1 MLKLHII
8 ILLDYKK
15 EGDGVLSERQNK
27 LLKLIVEEYIKTAN
41 PVGSSGLCD
50 ELSCS
55 SATIRNEMA
64 YLEENGYLEK
74 THTSSGRVPSEMGY
88 RYYVDN
94 LMEPKK
100 MTGEDVLKLQRI
112 FDNKQ
117 LVLSDVITRSM
128 EIISEITNCTS
139 VVLGAN
145 SAFNKLKQVEAV
157 PFENNKVLAIVI
169 TDKGHV
175 EHKEL
180 NVGDNVLPS
189 EVKKVVELINKLLV
203 GTPLDEVSSKL
214 EFEIKPII
222 GNYVKSHETLYQAF
236 YNAFNEFSFKNHMHM
251 AGRTKLL
258 DYQEFDSVAKVKD
271 LLNKFDDDK
280 MVRKIEA
287 DDNNINVYI
296 GHENNFDDDVS
307 VIKTKYSIAGEEGT
321 IAIVGPKRM
330 DYERVVALLEFIK
343 QNIER

>member
-1 MLKLHII
+1 M
-8 ILLDYKK
+8 
-15 EGDGVLSERQNK
+15 LSERKQE

-50 ELSCS
+50 KLNCS

-64 YLEENGYLEK
+64 SLEEIGFLEK
-74 THTSSGRVPSEMGY
+74 THTSSGRVPSEKGY
-88 RYYVDN
+88 RYYVDT
-94 LMEPKK
+94 LMKPKE

-117 LVLSDVITRSM
+117 LVLSDAITKSM

-139 VVLGAN
+139 VVLGA
-145 SAFNKLKQVEAV
+145 SSSENKLKEVQVV
-157 PFENNKVLAIVI
+157 PLDDKRVVAIVI

-222 GNYVKSHETLYQAF
+222 GNYVKSHEALYQAF
-236 YNAFNEFSFKNHMHM
+236 YNAFNEFSYKSHMHM

-258 DYQEFDSVAKVKD
+258 DYREFDNVAKVKEI
-271 LLNKFDDDK
+271 LNKFDDES
-280 MVRKIEA
+280 MVKKIEA
-287 DDNNINVYI
+287 DNNDISVYI

-307 VIKTKYSIAGEEGT
+307 VIKTRYVVNGEEGT

-330 DYERVVALLEFIK
+330 DYERVVTLLDFLK
-343 QNIER
+343 HNIER

>member
-1 MLKLHII
+1 MINL
-8 ILLDYKK
+8 
-15 EGDGVLSERQNK
+15 LSERRK
-27 LLKLIVEEYIKTAN
+27 ELLKLIVEEYIKTAN
-41 PVGSSGLCD
+41 PVGSSLLCD
-50 ELSCS
+50 KLNCS

-64 YLEENGYLEK
+64 SLEDMGYLEK

-100 MTGEDVLKLQRI
+100 MTGEEVLKLQTI
-112 FDNKQ
+112 FDNKG

-139 VVLGAN
+139 LVLGAS
-145 SAFNKLKQVEAV
+145 SAENKLKEVETI
-157 PFENNKVLAIVI
+157 PFSDSKVIAIVI

-180 NVGDNVLPS
+180 NVGKVSPN

-203 GTPLDEVSSKL
+203 GTPLDEVSAKL

-222 GNYVKSHETLYQAF
+222 GNYVKSHEALYQAF
-236 YNAFNEFSFKNHMHM
+236 YNAFNEFSYKSHMHM

-258 DYQEFDSVAKVKD
+258 DYREFDSVAKVKEI
-271 LLNKFDDDK
+271 LNKFDDEN
-280 MVRKIEA
+280 MVKKIEA
-287 DDNNINVYI
+287 DCNDINVYI

-307 VIKTKYSIAGEEGT
+307 VIKTKYDINGEEGT

-330 DYERVVALLEFIK
+330 DYEKVVSLLNYIK
-343 QNIER
+343 QNI

>member
-1 MLKLHII
+1 MINL
-8 ILLDYKK
+8 
-15 EGDGVLSERQNK
+15 LSERRK
-27 LLKLIVEEYIKTAN
+27 ELLKLIVEEYIKTAN
-41 PVGSSGLCD
+41 PVGSSLLCD
-50 ELSCS
+50 KLNCS

-64 YLEENGYLEK
+64 SLEDMGYLEK

-100 MTGEDVLKLQRI
+100 MTGEEVLKLQTI
-112 FDNKQ
+112 FDNKG

-139 VVLGAN
+139 LVLGTS
-145 SAFNKLKQVEAV
+145 SAENKLKEVETI
-157 PFENNKVLAIVI
+157 PFSDSKVIAIVI

-180 NVGDNVLPS
+180 NVGKVSPN

-203 GTPLDEVSSKL
+203 GTPLDEVSAKL

-222 GNYVKSHETLYQAF
+222 GNYVKSHEALYQAF
-236 YNAFNEFSFKNHMHM
+236 YNAFNEFSYKSHMHM

-258 DYQEFDSVAKVKD
+258 DYREFDSVAKVKEI
-271 LLNKFDDDK
+271 LNKFDDEN
-280 MVRKIEA
+280 MVKKIEA
-287 DDNNINVYI
+287 DCNDINVYI

-307 VIKTKYSIAGEEGT
+307 VIKTKYDINGEEGT

-330 DYERVVALLEFIK
+330 DYEKVVSLLNYIK

>member
-1 MLKLHII
+1 MY
-8 ILLDYKK
+8 LLN
-15 EGDGVLSERQNK
+15 ERRRK
-27 LLKLIVEEYIKTAN
+27 LLKLIVEEYIKNAI

-50 ELSCS
+50 MLNCS

-74 THTSSGRVPSEMGY
+74 THTSSGRIPSEMGY

-94 LMEPKK
+94 LMEPRK

-112 FDNKQ
+112 FDNKS
-117 LVLSDVITRSM
+117 LVLSDVITKSM

-145 SAFNKLKQVEAV
+145 SAYNKLKQVEVV
-157 PFENNKVLAIVI
+157 PFDNKVLAIVI
-169 TDKGHV
+169 TDKGHI

-180 NVGDNVLPS
+180 KVDDGVS
-189 EVKKVVELINKLLV
+189 TTEIKKVVELINKLLV
-203 GTPLDEVSSKL
+203 GTPLDEISSKL

-236 YNAFNEFSFKNHMHM
+236 YNAFNEFSFKSHMHM

-258 DYQEFDSVAKVKD
+258 DYREFDNVSKVKE
-271 LLNKFDDDK
+271 LLNKFDDDN
-280 MVRKIEA
+280 MVKKNR
-287 DDNNINVYI
+287 
-296 GHENNFDDDVS
+296 S
-307 VIKTKYSIAGEEGT
+307 
-321 IAIVGPKRM
+321 R
-330 DYERVVALLEFIK
+330 
-343 QNIER
+343 Q

>member
-1 MLKLHII
+1 MIT
-8 ILLDYKK
+8 
-15 EGDGVLSERQNK
+15 ERQSK
-27 LLKLIVEEYIKTAN
+27 LLKLIVEEYIKAAN

-50 ELSCS
+50 KLNCS

-64 YLEENGYLEK
+64 TLEELGYLEK
-74 THTSSGRVPSEMGY
+74 THTSSGRVPSEYGY

-100 MTGEDVLKLQRI
+100 MTGEDILKLQTI

-117 LVLSDVITRSM
+117 LALSDVITRSL

-139 VVLGAN
+139 LVLGSDSSYN
-145 SAFNKLKQVEAV
+145 NLKQVEVV
-157 PFENNKVLAIVI
+157 PIDSGMVIAIVV
-169 TDKGHV
+169 TDKGHI
-175 EHKEL
+175 EHKKLEIGQ
-180 NVGDNVLPS
+180 NVS
-189 EVKKVVELINKLLV
+189 SQEVKKVVELINKLLV
-203 GTPLDEVSSKL
+203 GTPLDEVSTKL

-236 YNAFNEFSFKNHMHM
+236 YNAFNEFTFKSHMHM

-258 DYQEFDSVAKVKD
+258 DYREFDNVSKIKEI
-271 LLNKFDDDK
+271 LNKFDDDN
-280 MVRKIEA
+280 MVKKIEA
-287 DDNNINVYI
+287 ENNDINVYI
-296 GHENNFDDDVS
+296 GHESNFDDDVS
-307 VIKTKYSIAGEEGT
+307 IIKTKYNIAGESGT

-330 DYERVVALLEFIK
+330 DYEKVVSLLNFIK

>member
-1 MLKLHII
+1 ML
-8 ILLDYKK
+8 
-15 EGDGVLSERQNK
+15 SQRRQE

-50 ELSCS
+50 KLNCS

-64 YLEENGYLEK
+64 ALEELGYLEK
-74 THTSSGRVPSEMGY
+74 THTSSGRIPSEIGY

-94 LMEPKK
+94 IMEPKK

-117 LVLSDVITRSM
+117 LVLSDVITKSM

-139 VVLGAN
+139 VVLGA
-145 SAFNKLKQVEAV
+145 SSSENKLKEVQAV
-157 PFENNKVLAIVI
+157 PFSENKVIAIVI

-180 NVGDNVLPS
+180 NVTDNVRTS
-189 EVKKVVELINKLLV
+189 EVKKVVELINKLLI
-203 GTPLDEVSSKL
+203 GTPLDEVSAKL

-222 GNYVKSHETLYQAF
+222 GNYVKSHEALYQAF
-236 YNAFNEFSFKNHMHM
+236 YNAFNEFSYKSHMHM
-251 AGRTKLL
+251 SGRTKLL
-258 DYQEFDSVAKVKD
+258 DYQEFDNVAKVKEI
-271 LLNKFDDDK
+271 LNKFDDDK
-280 MVRKIEA
+280 MVKRIEA
-287 DDNNINVYI
+287 EDNDINVYI

-307 VIKTKYSIAGEEGT
+307 VIKTKYVVNGEEGT

-330 DYERVVALLEFIK
+330 DYERVVSLLNFIK
-343 QNIER
+343 NNIER

>member
-1 MLKLHII
+1 MRH
-8 ILLDYKK
+8 LLSK
-15 EGDGVLSERQNK
+15 RQNK
-27 LLKLIVEEYIKTAN
+27 ILRLIVEEYIKQAS
-41 PVGSSGLCD
+41 PVGSSGLCK
-50 ELSCS
+50 ELDCS

-64 YLEENGYLEK
+64 SLEEMGFLEK
-74 THTSSGRVPSEMGY
+74 THTSSGRVPSEKGY

-117 LVLSDVITRSM
+117 LVLSDAITKSM

-139 VVLGAN
+139 VVLGA
-145 SAFNKLKQVEAV
+145 SSSENKLKEVQVV
-157 PFENNKVLAIVI
+157 PLDDKRVVAIVI

-180 NVGDNVLPS
+180 NVADNVLPS

-222 GNYVKSHETLYQAF
+222 GNYVKSHEALYQAF
-236 YNAFNEFSFKNHMHM
+236 YNAFNEFSYKSHMHM

-258 DYQEFDSVAKVKD
+258 DYREFDNVKKVKEI
-271 LLNKFDDDK
+271 LNKFDDES
-280 MVRKIEA
+280 MVKKIEA
-287 DDNNINVYI
+287 DNNDISVYI

-307 VIKTKYSIAGEEGT
+307 VIKTRYVVNGEEGT

-330 DYERVVALLEFIK
+330 DYEKVVTLLDFLK
-343 QNIER
+343 HNIER

>member
-1 MLKLHII
+1 M
-8 ILLDYKK
+8 
-15 EGDGVLSERQNK
+15 LSERKQE
-27 LLKLIVEEYIKTAN
+27 LLKLIVEEYIKTAS
-41 PVGSSGLCD
+41 PVGSSGLCK
-50 ELSCS
+50 ELNCS

-64 YLEENGYLEK
+64 SLEEIGFLEK
-74 THTSSGRVPSEMGY
+74 THTSSGRVPSEKGY

-94 LMEPKK
+94 LMKPKE

-117 LVLSDVITRSM
+117 LVLSDAITKSM

-139 VVLGAN
+139 VVLGA
-145 SAFNKLKQVEAV
+145 SSSENKLKEVQVV
-157 PFENNKVLAIVI
+157 PLDDKRVVAIVI

-222 GNYVKSHETLYQAF
+222 GNYVKSHEALYQAF
-236 YNAFNEFSFKNHMHM
+236 YNAFNEFSYKSHMHM

-258 DYQEFDSVAKVKD
+258 DYREFDNVAKVKEI
-271 LLNKFDDDK
+271 LNKFDDES
-280 MVRKIEA
+280 MVKKIEA
-287 DDNNINVYI
+287 DNNDISVYI

-307 VIKTKYSIAGEEGT
+307 VIKTRYVVNGEEGT

-330 DYERVVALLEFIK
+330 DYERVVTLLDFLK
-343 QNIER
+343 HNIER

>member
-1 MLKLHII
+1 M
-8 ILLDYKK
+8 
-15 EGDGVLSERQNK
+15 LSERRK
-27 LLKLIVEEYIKTAN
+27 ELLKLIVEEYIKTAN
-41 PVGSSGLCD
+41 PVGSSLLCD
-50 ELSCS
+50 KLNCS

-64 YLEENGYLEK
+64 SLEDMGYLEK

-100 MTGEDVLKLQRI
+100 MTGEEVLKLQTI
-112 FDNKQ
+112 FDNKG

-139 VVLGAN
+139 LVLGAS
-145 SAFNKLKQVEAV
+145 SAENKLKEVETI
-157 PFENNKVLAIVI
+157 PFSDSKVIAIVI

-180 NVGDNVLPS
+180 NVGKVSPN

-203 GTPLDEVSSKL
+203 GTPLDEISAKL

-222 GNYVKSHETLYQAF
+222 GNYVKSHEALYQAF
-236 YNAFNEFSFKNHMHM
+236 YNAFNEFSYKSHMHM

-258 DYQEFDSVAKVKD
+258 DYREFDSVAKVKEI
-271 LLNKFDDDK
+271 LNKFDDEN
-280 MVRKIEA
+280 MVKKIEA
-287 DDNNINVYI
+287 DCNDINVYI

-307 VIKTKYSIAGEEGT
+307 VIKTKYDINGEEGT

-330 DYERVVALLEFIK
+330 DYEKVVSLLNYIK

>member
-1 MLKLHII
+1 M
-8 ILLDYKK
+8 
-15 EGDGVLSERQNK
+15 LSERRK
-27 LLKLIVEEYIKTAN
+27 ELLKLIVEEYIKTAN
-41 PVGSSGLCD
+41 PVGSSLLCD
-50 ELSCS
+50 KLNCS

-64 YLEENGYLEK
+64 SLEDMGYLEK

-100 MTGEDVLKLQRI
+100 MTGEEVLKLQTI
-112 FDNKQ
+112 FDNKGR
-117 LVLSDVITRSM
+117 VLSDVITRSM

-139 VVLGAN
+139 LVLGAS
-145 SAFNKLKQVEAV
+145 SAENKLKEVETI
-157 PFENNKVLAIVI
+157 PFSDSKVIAIVI

-180 NVGDNVLPS
+180 NVGKVSPN

-203 GTPLDEVSSKL
+203 GTPLDEVSAKL

-222 GNYVKSHETLYQAF
+222 GNYVKSHEALYQAF
-236 YNAFNEFSFKNHMHM
+236 YNAFNEFSYKSHMHM

-258 DYQEFDSVAKVKD
+258 DYREFDSVAKVKEI
-271 LLNKFDDDK
+271 LNKFDDEN
-280 MVRKIEA
+280 MVKKIEA
-287 DDNNINVYI
+287 DCNDINVYI

-307 VIKTKYSIAGEEGT
+307 VIKTKYNINGDEGT

-330 DYERVVALLEFIK
+330 DYEKVVSLLNYIK

>member
-1 MLKLHII
+1 M
-8 ILLDYKK
+8 
-15 EGDGVLSERQNK
+15 LSERRK
-27 LLKLIVEEYIKTAN
+27 ELLKLIVEEYIKTAN
-41 PVGSSGLCD
+41 PVGSSLLCD
-50 ELSCS
+50 KLNCS

-64 YLEENGYLEK
+64 SLEDMGYLEK

-100 MTGEDVLKLQRI
+100 MTGEEVLKLQTI
-112 FDNKQ
+112 FDNKG

-139 VVLGAN
+139 LVLGAS
-145 SAFNKLKQVEAV
+145 SAENKLKEVEAI
-157 PFENNKVLAIVI
+157 PFSDSKVIAIVI

-180 NVGDNVLPS
+180 NVDGNVSPK

-203 GTPLDEVSSKL
+203 GTPLDEVSAKL

-222 GNYVKSHETLYQAF
+222 GNYVKSHEALYQAF
-236 YNAFNEFSFKNHMHM
+236 YNAFNEFSYKSHMHM

-258 DYQEFDSVAKVKD
+258 DYREFDSVAKVKEI
-271 LLNKFDDDK
+271 LNKFDDEN
-280 MVRKIEA
+280 MVKKIEA
-287 DDNNINVYI
+287 DCNDINVYI

-307 VIKTKYSIAGEEGT
+307 VIKTKYDINGDEGT

-330 DYERVVALLEFIK
+330 DYEKVVSLLNYIK

>member
-1 MLKLHII
+1 M
-8 ILLDYKK
+8 
-15 EGDGVLSERQNK
+15 LSERKQE

-50 ELSCS
+50 KLNCS

-64 YLEENGYLEK
+64 SLEDMGYLEK
-74 THTSSGRVPSEMGY
+74 THTSSGRVPSEKGY

-100 MTGEDVLKLQRI
+100 MTGEEVLKLQRI

-139 VVLGAN
+139 VVLGA
-145 SAFNKLKQVEAV
+145 SSKENKLKEVQAI
-157 PFENNKVLAIVI
+157 PFSENKVIAIVI

-180 NVGDNVLPS
+180 NVADNVSPS
-189 EVKKVVELINKLLV
+189 EVKKVVELINKLLI
-203 GTPLDEVSSKL
+203 GTPLNEVSSKL

-222 GNYVKSHETLYQAF
+222 GNYVKSHEALYQAF
-236 YNAFNEFSFKNHMHM
+236 FNAFNEFSYKSHMHM

-258 DYQEFDSVAKVKD
+258 DYREFDNVSKVKEI
-271 LLNKFDDDK
+271 LNKFDDDN
-280 MVRKIEA
+280 MVKKIEA
-287 DDNNINVYI
+287 DNNDINVYI
-296 GHENNFDDDVS
+296 GHESNFDDDVS
-307 VIKTKYSIAGEEGT
+307 VIKTRYVVNGEEGT

-330 DYERVVALLEFIK
+330 DYEKVVSLLDFIK
-343 QNIER
+343 HNIER

>member
-1 MLKLHII
+1 MINL
-8 ILLDYKK
+8 
-15 EGDGVLSERQNK
+15 LSERRK
-27 LLKLIVEEYIKTAN
+27 ELLKLIVEEYIKTAN
-41 PVGSSGLCD
+41 PVGSSLLCD
-50 ELSCS
+50 KLNCS

-64 YLEENGYLEK
+64 SLEDMGYLEK

-100 MTGEDVLKLQRI
+100 MTGEEVLKLQTI
-112 FDNKQ
+112 FDNKG

-139 VVLGAN
+139 LVLGAS
-145 SAFNKLKQVEAV
+145 SAENKLKEVETI
-157 PFENNKVLAIVI
+157 PFNDSKVIAIVI

-180 NVGDNVLPS
+180 NVGKVSPN

-203 GTPLDEVSSKL
+203 GTPLDEVSAKL

-222 GNYVKSHETLYQAF
+222 GNYVKSHEALYQAF
-236 YNAFNEFSFKNHMHM
+236 YNAFNEFSYKSHMHM

-258 DYQEFDSVAKVKD
+258 DYREFDSVAKVKEI
-271 LLNKFDDDK
+271 LNKFDDEN
-280 MVRKIEA
+280 MVKKIEA
-287 DDNNINVYI
+287 DCNDINVYI

-307 VIKTKYSIAGEEGT
+307 VIKTKYDINGEEGT

-330 DYERVVALLEFIK
+330 DYEKVVSLLNYIK

>member
-1 MLKLHII
+1 M
-8 ILLDYKK
+8 
-15 EGDGVLSERQNK
+15 LSERRK
-27 LLKLIVEEYIKTAN
+27 ELLKLIVEEYIKTAN
-41 PVGSSGLCD
+41 PVGSSLLCD
-50 ELSCS
+50 KLNCS

-64 YLEENGYLEK
+64 SLEDMGYLEK

-100 MTGEDVLKLQRI
+100 MTGEEVLKLQTI
-112 FDNKQ
+112 FDNKG

-139 VVLGAN
+139 LVLGAS
-145 SAFNKLKQVEAV
+145 SAENKLKEVETI
-157 PFENNKVLAIVI
+157 PFNENKVIAIVI

-180 NVGDNVLPS
+180 NVGKVSPN

-203 GTPLDEVSSKL
+203 GTPLDEVSAKL

-222 GNYVKSHETLYQAF
+222 GNYVKSHEALYQAF
-236 YNAFNEFSFKNHMHM
+236 YNAFNEFSYKSHMHM

-258 DYQEFDSVAKVKD
+258 DYREFDSVAKVKEI
-271 LLNKFDDDK
+271 LNKFDYEN
-280 MVRKIEA
+280 MVKKIEA
-287 DDNNINVYI
+287 DCNDINVYI

-307 VIKTKYSIAGEEGT
+307 VIKTKYDINGEEGT

-330 DYERVVALLEFIK
+330 DYEKVVSLLNYIK

>member
-1 MLKLHII
+1 MRH
-8 ILLDYKK
+8 LLSK
-15 EGDGVLSERQNK
+15 RQNK
-27 LLKLIVEEYIKTAN
+27 ILRLIVEEYIKQAS
-41 PVGSSGLCD
+41 PVGSSGLCK
-50 ELSCS
+50 ELDCS

-64 YLEENGYLEK
+64 SLEEMGFLEK
-74 THTSSGRVPSEMGY
+74 THTSSGRVPSEKGY

-117 LVLSDVITRSM
+117 LVLSDAITKSM

-139 VVLGAN
+139 VVLGA
-145 SAFNKLKQVEAV
+145 SSSENKLKEVQVV
-157 PFENNKVLAIVI
+157 PLDDKRVVAIVI

-222 GNYVKSHETLYQAF
+222 GNYVKSHEALYQAF
-236 YNAFNEFSFKNHMHM
+236 YNAFNEFSYKSHMHM

-258 DYQEFDSVAKVKD
+258 DYREFDNVKKVKEI
-271 LLNKFDDDK
+271 LNKFDDES
-280 MVRKIEA
+280 MVKKIEA
-287 DDNNINVYI
+287 DNNDISVYI

-307 VIKTKYSIAGEEGT
+307 VIKTRYVVNGEEGT

-330 DYERVVALLEFIK
+330 DYEKVVTLLDFLK
-343 QNIER
+343 HNIER

>member
-1 MLKLHII
+1 M
-8 ILLDYKK
+8 
-15 EGDGVLSERQNK
+15 LSERRK
-27 LLKLIVEEYIKTAN
+27 ELLRLIVEEYIKTAN
-41 PVGSSGLCD
+41 PVGSSLLCD
-50 ELSCS
+50 KLNCS

-64 YLEENGYLEK
+64 SLEDMGYLEK
-74 THTSSGRVPSEMGY
+74 THTSSGRVPSEKGY

-100 MTGEDVLKLQRI
+100 MTGEEVLKLQTI
-112 FDNKQ
+112 FDNKG

-139 VVLGAN
+139 LVLGAS
-145 SAFNKLKQVEAV
+145 SAENKLKEVEAI
-157 PFENNKVLAIVI
+157 PFSDSKVIAIVI

-180 NVGDNVLPS
+180 NVDGNVSPK

-203 GTPLDEVSSKL
+203 GTPLDEVSAKL

-222 GNYVKSHETLYQAF
+222 GNYVKSHEALYQAF
-236 YNAFNEFSFKNHMHM
+236 YNAFNEFSYKSHMHM

-258 DYQEFDSVAKVKD
+258 DYREFDSVAKVKEI
-271 LLNKFDDDK
+271 LNKFDDEN
-280 MVRKIEA
+280 MVKKIEA
-287 DDNNINVYI
+287 DCNDINVYI

-307 VIKTKYSIAGEEGT
+307 VIKTKYDINGEEGT

-330 DYERVVALLEFIK
+330 DYEKVVSLLNYIK

>member
-1 MLKLHII
+1 MIHL
-8 ILLDYKK
+8 
-15 EGDGVLSERQNK
+15 LSERKQE

-50 ELSCS
+50 KLNCS

-64 YLEENGYLEK
+64 SLEEIGFLEK
-74 THTSSGRVPSEMGY
+74 THTSSGRVPSEKGY
-88 RYYVDN
+88 RYYVDT
-94 LMEPKK
+94 LMKPKE

-117 LVLSDVITRSM
+117 LVLSDAITKSM

-139 VVLGAN
+139 VVLGA
-145 SAFNKLKQVEAV
+145 SSSENKLKEVQVV
-157 PFENNKVLAIVI
+157 PLDDKRVVAIVI

-180 NVGDNVLPS
+180 NVGNNVLPS

-222 GNYVKSHETLYQAF
+222 GNYVKSHEALYQAF
-236 YNAFNEFSFKNHMHM
+236 YNAFNEFSYKSHMHM

-258 DYQEFDSVAKVKD
+258 DYREFDNVAKVKEI
-271 LLNKFDDDK
+271 LNKFDDES
-280 MVRKIEA
+280 MVKKIEA
-287 DDNNINVYI
+287 DNNDISVYI
-296 GHENNFDDDVS
+296 GHENNFDDNVS
-307 VIKTKYSIAGEEGT
+307 VIKTRYVVNGEEGT

-330 DYERVVALLEFIK
+330 DYERVVTLLDFLK
-343 QNIER
+343 HNIER

>member
-1 MLKLHII
+1 MLN
-8 ILLDYKK
+8 
-15 EGDGVLSERQNK
+15 ERRRM
-27 LLKLIVEEYIKTAN
+27 LLKLIVEEYIKNAI

-50 ELSCS
+50 RLNCS
-55 SATIRNEMA
+55 AATIRNEMA

-112 FDNKQ
+112 FDNKS

-139 VVLGAN
+139 VVLGRT
-145 SAFNKLKQVEAV
+145 STYNKLKEVQVI
-157 PFENNKVLAIVI
+157 PFNENRVIAIVI
-169 TDKGHV
+169 TDQGHV

-180 NVGDNVLPS
+180 NVNGDVSVN
-189 EVKKVVELINKLLV
+189 EVKKVVELINKLLI

-222 GNYVKSHETLYQAF
+222 GNYVKSHEALYQAF
-236 YNAFNEFSFKNHMHM
+236 YNAFNEFSFKSHMHM
-251 AGRTKLL
+251 SGRTKLL
-258 DYQEFDSVAKVKD
+258 DYREFDNVSKVKEI
-271 LLNKFDDDK
+271 LNKFDDDN
-280 MVRKIEA
+280 MVKKIEA
-287 DDNNINVYI
+287 DCNDINVYI

-307 VIKTKYSIAGEEGT
+307 VIKTKYVINGEEGT

-330 DYERVVALLEFIK
+330 DYERVVSLLDFIK

>member
-1 MLKLHII
+1 M
-8 ILLDYKK
+8 
-15 EGDGVLSERQNK
+15 LSERRK
-27 LLKLIVEEYIKTAN
+27 ELLKLIVEEYIKTAN
-41 PVGSSGLCD
+41 PVGSSLLCD
-50 ELSCS
+50 KLNCS

-64 YLEENGYLEK
+64 SLEDMGYLEK

-100 MTGEDVLKLQRI
+100 MTGEEVLKLQTI
-112 FDNKQ
+112 FDNKG

-139 VVLGAN
+139 LVLGAS
-145 SAFNKLKQVEAV
+145 SAENKLKEVETI
-157 PFENNKVLAIVI
+157 PFSDSKVIAIVI

-180 NVGDNVLPS
+180 NVDGNVSPN

-203 GTPLDEVSSKL
+203 GTPLDEVSAKL

-222 GNYVKSHETLYQAF
+222 GNYVKSHEALYQAF
-236 YNAFNEFSFKNHMHM
+236 YNAFNEFSYKNHMHM

-258 DYQEFDSVAKVKD
+258 DYREFDSVSKVKEI
-271 LLNKFDDDK
+271 LNKFDDEN
-280 MVRKIEA
+280 MVKKIEA
-287 DDNNINVYI
+287 DCNDINVYI

-307 VIKTKYSIAGEEGT
+307 VIKTKYDINGEEGT

-330 DYERVVALLEFIK
+330 DYEKVVSLLNYIK

>member
-1 MLKLHII
+1 M
-8 ILLDYKK
+8 
-15 EGDGVLSERQNK
+15 LSERRK
-27 LLKLIVEEYIKTAN
+27 ELLKLIVEEYIKTAN
-41 PVGSSGLCD
+41 PVGSSLLCD
-50 ELSCS
+50 KLNCS

-64 YLEENGYLEK
+64 SLEDIGYLEK

-100 MTGEDVLKLQRI
+100 MTGEEVLKLQTI
-112 FDNKQ
+112 FDNKG

-139 VVLGAN
+139 LVLGAS
-145 SAFNKLKQVEAV
+145 SAENKLKEVETI
-157 PFENNKVLAIVI
+157 PFSDSKVIAIVI

-180 NVGDNVLPS
+180 NVGKVSPN

-203 GTPLDEVSSKL
+203 GTPLDEVSAKL

-222 GNYVKSHETLYQAF
+222 GNYVKSHEALYQAF
-236 YNAFNEFSFKNHMHM
+236 YNAFNEFSYKSHMHM

-258 DYQEFDSVAKVKD
+258 DYREFDSVAKVKEI
-271 LLNKFDDDK
+271 LNKFDDEN
-280 MVRKIEA
+280 MVKKIEA
-287 DDNNINVYI
+287 DCNDINVYI

-307 VIKTKYSIAGEEGT
+307 VIKTKYDINGEEGT

-330 DYERVVALLEFIK
+330 DYEKVVSLLNYIK

>member
-1 MLKLHII
+1 MID
-8 ILLDYKK
+8 LLN
-15 EGDGVLSERQNK
+15 ERQRK

-41 PVGSSGLCD
+41 PVGSQGLCD
-50 ELSCS
+50 SLNCS

-64 YLEENGYLEK
+64 HLEEKGYLEK
-74 THTSSGRVPSEMGY
+74 THTSSGRVPSEDGY

-94 LMEPKK
+94 LMEPKEI
-100 MTGEDVLKLQRI
+100 TGEDVLKLQRI

-117 LVLSDVITRSM
+117 LVLSDVITKSM

-139 VVLGAN
+139 VVLGTSSSEN
-145 SAFNKLKQVEAV
+145 RLKKVEVV
-157 PFENNKVLAIVI
+157 PMENDNVIAIVI

-180 NVGDNVLPS
+180 NIGKNVSPK

-222 GNYVKSHETLYQAF
+222 GNYVRSHEALYQAF
-236 YNAFNEFSFKNHMHM
+236 YNAFNEFSYKNHMRM
-251 AGRTKLL
+251 SGRTKFL
-258 DYQEFDSVAKVKD
+258 DYQEFDDTSKIKE

-287 DDNNINVYI
+287 DNNDIKVYI

-307 VIKTKYSIAGEEGT
+307 IIKTKYKINDSEGT
-321 IAIVGPKRM
+321 VAIIGPKRM
-330 DYERVVALLEFIK
+330 DYEKVVSLMEYIK
-343 QNIER
+343 RHIER

>member
-1 MLKLHII
+1 M
-8 ILLDYKK
+8 
-15 EGDGVLSERQNK
+15 LSERRK
-27 LLKLIVEEYIKTAN
+27 ELLKLIVEEYIKTAN
-41 PVGSSGLCD
+41 PVGSSLLCD
-50 ELSCS
+50 KLNCS

-64 YLEENGYLEK
+64 SLEDMGYLEK

-100 MTGEDVLKLQRI
+100 MTDEEVLKLQTI
-112 FDNKQ
+112 FDNKG

-139 VVLGAN
+139 LVLGA
-145 SAFNKLKQVEAV
+145 SSSENKLKEVEAI
-157 PFENNKVLAIVI
+157 PFSDSKVIAIVI

-180 NVGDNVLPS
+180 NVDGNVSPK

-203 GTPLDEVSSKL
+203 GTPLDEVSAKL

-222 GNYVKSHETLYQAF
+222 GNYVKSHEALYQAF
-236 YNAFNEFSFKNHMHM
+236 YNAFNEFSYKSHMHM

-258 DYQEFDSVAKVKD
+258 DYREFDSVAKVKEI
-271 LLNKFDDDK
+271 LNKFDDEN
-280 MVRKIEA
+280 MVKKIEA
-287 DDNNINVYI
+287 DCNDINVYI

-307 VIKTKYSIAGEEGT
+307 VIKTKYNINGDEGT

-330 DYERVVALLEFIK
+330 DYEKVVSLLNYIK

>member
-1 MLKLHII
+1 L
-8 ILLDYKK
+8 
-15 EGDGVLSERQNK
+15 LSERRK
-27 LLKLIVEEYIKTAN
+27 ELLKLIVEEYIKTAN
-41 PVGSSGLCD
+41 PVGSSLLCD
-50 ELSCS
+50 KLNCS

-64 YLEENGYLEK
+64 SLEDMGYLEK

-100 MTGEDVLKLQRI
+100 MTGEEVLKLQTI
-112 FDNKQ
+112 FDNKG

-139 VVLGAN
+139 LVLGAS
-145 SAFNKLKQVEAV
+145 SAENKLKKVETI
-157 PFENNKVLAIVI
+157 PFSDSKVIAIVI

-180 NVGDNVLPS
+180 NVGKVSPN

-203 GTPLDEVSSKL
+203 GTPLDEVSAKL

-222 GNYVKSHETLYQAF
+222 GNYVKSHEALYQAF
-236 YNAFNEFSFKNHMHM
+236 YNAFNEFSYKSHMHM

-258 DYQEFDSVAKVKD
+258 DYREFDSVAKVKEI
-271 LLNKFDDDK
+271 LNKFDDEN
-280 MVRKIEA
+280 MVKKIEA
-287 DDNNINVYI
+287 DCNDINVYI

-307 VIKTKYSIAGEEGT
+307 VIKTKYDINGEEGT

-330 DYERVVALLEFIK
+330 DYERVVSLLNYIK

>member
-1 MLKLHII
+1 MINL
-8 ILLDYKK
+8 
-15 EGDGVLSERQNK
+15 LSERRK
-27 LLKLIVEEYIKTAN
+27 ELLKLIVEEYIKTAN
-41 PVGSSGLCD
+41 PVGSSLLCD
-50 ELSCS
+50 KLNCS

-64 YLEENGYLEK
+64 SLEDMGYLEK

-100 MTGEDVLKLQRI
+100 MTGEEVLKLQTI
-112 FDNKQ
+112 FDNKG

-139 VVLGAN
+139 LVLGAS
-145 SAFNKLKQVEAV
+145 SAENKLKEVEAI
-157 PFENNKVLAIVI
+157 PFSDSKVIAIVI

-180 NVGDNVLPS
+180 NVDGNVSPK

-203 GTPLDEVSSKL
+203 GTPLDEVSAKL

-222 GNYVKSHETLYQAF
+222 GNYVKSHEALYQAF
-236 YNAFNEFSFKNHMHM
+236 YNAFNEFSYKSHMHM

-258 DYQEFDSVAKVKD
+258 DYREFDSVAKVKEI
-271 LLNKFDDDK
+271 LNKFDDEN
-280 MVRKIEA
+280 MVKKIEA
-287 DDNNINVYI
+287 DCNDINVYI

-307 VIKTKYSIAGEEGT
+307 VIKTKYNINGEEGT

-330 DYERVVALLEFIK
+330 DYEKVVSLLNYIK